1 MNYINL
7 LQTIRKGLKKQRVGA
22 KYEVEEILH
31 VEGRQFGA
39 ALINSNHPKT
49 FQYRRMKSH
58 PDLLTTDEKKWND
71 FSEPT
76 RTFQG

>member
-1 MNYINL
+1 M
-7 LQTIRKGLKKQRVGA
+7 GA
-22 KYEVEEILH
+22 KHEVEEILY

-49 FQYRRMKSH
+49 FQYRRMKNH

-71 FSEPT
+71 YSEPT